1 MKISMLNSMPK
12 FRVGTRGEGCQTA
25 KNRNPVFAVC
35 QSTNLGA
42 SIIWA
47 SPQENISS
55 VFVSNKGADQTA
67 HPRSLISAF
76 VIRSLE
82 RIIYR
87 LVTSEISIFYP
98 VSLAEQAGL
107 NLTLSETVKTG
118 FLAKGYIV
126 ST

>member
-1 MKISMLNSMPK
+1 MRLYT
-12 FRVGTRGEGCQTA
+12 V
-25 KNRNPVFAVC
+25 
-35 QSTNLGA
+35 
-42 SIIWA
+42 IIWA
-47 SPQENISS
+47 SPQENMSS

-87 LVTSEISIFYP
+87 LATSEMSIFYL

-126 ST
+126 STRTKSLRQEKHVPTG